1 MGVRGVSGRGHARHG
16 LFDMAGLALSRRG
29 CIITMADR
37 YQDRPFPSA
46 DQARG
51 ESDPLAELARL
62 IGQNDPSGAAA
73 RPAPTPRPLQSRANV
88 RPQQYDLP
96 EEEPDTRPSPPAW
109 MQRARHE
116 TPLPPPPLP
125 PGYDDEPEPEYEPAP
140 VHPVH
145 RYAAQP
151 PQLPAHQAPPAQ
163 DDYYDEPQQ
172 RYAEQPQQRYA
183 EQPQQQYADEPL
195 QDPSRYDDA
204 LYGRLETG
212 EHDYQ
217 REPAYPDDPYAYQGE
232 YEEEP
237 APKKRSKGLMT
248 VAAVLALA
256 VVGTGAAFAY
266 RTFVGSP
273 RSGEPPIIRADN
285 SPTKVLPAPSDA
297 GGKTPDRLLQGDG
310 SERLVSRE
318 ETPVDVNS
326 RSGGPRVVFP
336 QLNQNANPP
345 PASSV
350 SPSAPMPAAATGTM
364 PNNEPRRIKTLAVKG
379 DADNGGIPAGANAPP
394 PRQAPQTR
402 NITAA
407 PAAAPVAA
415 PARNPASANASANS
429 PMSLAPQASEAEPPA
444 RVAATNPT
452 QTAPA
457 AATEGGGSFLVS
469 VTSQDSEAAARESF
483 RAVQG
488 KYASVLGSR
497 SPVIKQV
504 NLADGKTKYRAM
516 VGPYR
521 TRQEAV
527 QFCTELK
534 AAGGQCFIP

>member
-1 MGVRGVSGRGHARHG
+1 
-16 LFDMAGLALSRRG
+16 MAGLALSRRG

-62 IGQNDPSGAAA
+62 IGQNDPSG
-73 RPAPTPRPLQSRANV
+73 PAGKPAPRPLQSRANV
-88 RPQQYDLP
+88 RPQQQYDLP
-96 EEEPDTRPSPPAW
+96 EDEPAAPPSPPSW

-125 PGYDDEPEPEYEPAP
+125 QEYQEYDDEPEYEQPAP
-140 VHPVH
+140 VHPLH
-145 RYAAQP
+145 RYASPPPPLPPSQAQNY
-151 PQLPAHQAPPAQ
+151 QAPQ
-163 DDYYDEPQQ
+163 QDYYDEPQP
-172 RYAEQPQQRYA
+172 YADE
-183 EQPQQQYADEPL
+183 QQQYADEPQ
-195 QDPSRYDDA
+195 QDPSRYDDT

-217 REPAYPDDPYAYQGE
+217 RDPAYPDDPYAYQGE
-232 YEEEP
+232 YEEEEP
-237 APKKRSKGLMT
+237 APKKRSSGLKT

-285 SPTKVLPAPSDA
+285 SPTKVLPSPAD
-297 GGKTPDRLLQGDG
+297 GGAAKTPDRLLSGDG
-310 SERLVSRE
+310 GEKLVSRE

-336 QLNQNANPP
+336 TLNQNNNPP
-345 PASSV
+345 PAASV
-350 SPSAPMPAAATGTM
+350 SPSAPMATAANGTM

-379 DADNGGIPAGANAPP
+379 DADNGGVPAGANAPP
-394 PRQAPQTR
+394 PRPTPPTR

-407 PAAAPVAA
+407 PAPAAPS
-415 PARNPASANASANS
+415 RNPASANASANS
-429 PMSLAPQASEAEPPA
+429 PPMSLAPQASEPEPPT

-457 AATEGGGSFLVS
+457 AAEGGGTFLVS
-469 VTSQDSEAAARESF
+469 ITSQDSESAAKESF
-483 RAVQG
+483 QVAQG

-497 SPVIKQV
+497 SPVIRRV
-504 NLADGKTKYRAM
+504 NLADGKVKYRAM

-521 TRQEAV
+521 TRQEAAA
-527 QFCTELK
+527 FCTELK
-534 AAGGQCFIP
+534 SAGGQCFIP

>member
-1 MGVRGVSGRGHARHG
+1 
-16 LFDMAGLALSRRG
+16 
-29 CIITMADR
+29 MADR

-73 RPAPTPRPLQSRANV
+73 KPAPRPLQSRANV
-88 RPQQYDLP
+88 RPQQYDPP
-96 EEEPDTRPSPPAW
+96 EELPDAPPSPPAW

-116 TPLPPPPLP
+116 TPPPPPPSPLP
-125 PGYDDEPEPEYEPAP
+125 QEYDDEPEYQPAAT
-140 VHPVH
+140 HPLH
-145 RYAAQP
+145 RYAAPQPQYAAQP
-151 PQLPAHQAPPAQ
+151 PQVPAHQAPPPVE
-163 DDYYDEPQQ
+163 DYY
-172 RYAEQPQQRYA
+172 

-217 REPAYPDDPYAYQGE
+217 RDPAYPDDPYAYQGE

-237 APKKRSKGLMT
+237 APKKRSSGLMT

-285 SPTKVLPAPSDA
+285 SPTKVVPAPSDA
-297 GGKTPDRLLQGDG
+297 GGAKNLDRMLSSGG
-310 SERLVSRE
+310 GEKLVSRE

-326 RSGGPRVVFP
+326 RSGEPRVVFP
-336 QLNQNANPP
+336 PLNQNANPP

-350 SPSAPMPAAATGTM
+350 SPSAPMATAANGTM
-364 PNNEPRRIKTLAVKG
+364 PNNEPRRIRTLAVKG
-379 DADNGGIPAGANAPP
+379 DAADNGGIPAGASAPP
-394 PRQAPQTR
+394 PRPAPPTR
-402 NITAA
+402 S
-407 PAAAPVAA
+407 AAAP
-415 PARNPASANASANS
+415 PARNPASANASANA
-429 PMSLAPQASEAEPPA
+429 PMSLAPQAGEAEPPT
-444 RVAATNPT
+444 RMAATNPT

-457 AATEGGGSFLVS
+457 SEGGGNFLVS
-469 VTSQDSEAAARESF
+469 VTSQDSEALARESF
-483 RAVQG
+483 RVAQG

-497 SPVIKQV
+497 SPVIRRV
-504 NLADGKTKYRAM
+504 DLAAGKVKYRAM

-521 TRQEAV
+521 TRQEAA

-534 AAGGQCFIP
+534 AVGGQCFIP

>member
-1 MGVRGVSGRGHARHG
+1 
-16 LFDMAGLALSRRG
+16 
-29 CIITMADR
+29 MADR

-62 IGQNDPSGAAA
+62 IGQNDPLGAAA
-73 RPAPTPRPLQSRANV
+73 KPAARPLQSRANV
-88 RPQQYDLP
+88 RPQQYDQQQYDPP
-96 EEEPDTRPSPPAW
+96 EELPTPQSTPAW

-125 PGYDDEPEPEYEPAP
+125 QEYDQKYDDEPEYQQPAP
-140 VHPVH
+140 VHPLH

-151 PQLPAHQAPPAQ
+151 PQPPARQAPPAE
-163 DDYYDEPQQ
+163 DDYY
-172 RYAEQPQQRYA
+172 EQPQQQY
-183 EQPQQQYADEPL
+183 EQPRQQYADEPL

-217 REPAYPDDPYAYQGE
+217 RDPAYPDDPYAYQGE
-232 YEEEP
+232 YEEEEP
-237 APKKRSKGLMT
+237 APKKRSSGLMT

-285 SPTKVLPAPSDA
+285 SPTKVVPAQSDA
-297 GGKTPDRLLQGDG
+297 SAAKNPDRMLSGDG
-310 SERLVSRE
+310 GEKLVSRE

-326 RSGGPRVVFP
+326 RSGAPRVVFP
-336 QLNQNANPP
+336 PLNQNANPP

-350 SPSAPMPAAATGTM
+350 SPSAPMPAATGTM

-379 DADNGGIPAGANAPP
+379 DAADNGGIPAGASAPP
-394 PRQAPQTR
+394 PKPPTR
-402 NITAA
+402 GVAA
-407 PAAAPVAA
+407 PAAAPAA
-415 PARNPASANASANS
+415 PPARNPASANASANA
-429 PMSLAPQASEAEPPA
+429 PMSLAPQAGESEPST

-457 AATEGGGSFLVS
+457 AAPEGGGSFLVS
-469 VTSQDSEAAARESF
+469 VTSQDSESAARESF
-483 RAVQG
+483 RMVQG

-497 SPVIKQV
+497 SPVIRRV
-504 NLADGKTKYRAM
+504 DLADGKTKYRAM

>member
-1 MGVRGVSGRGHARHG
+1 
-16 LFDMAGLALSRRG
+16 
-29 CIITMADR
+29 MADR
-37 YQDRPFPSA
+37 YQDRHFPSA

-62 IGQNDPSGAAA
+62 IGQNDPLGAAA
-73 RPAPTPRPLQSRANV
+73 KPAPHPLQSRANM
-88 RPQQYDLP
+88 RPQQYDPP
-96 EEEPDTRPSPPAW
+96 EEEPVAPPSPPAW

-116 TPLPPPPLP
+116 TPPPPPPLP
-125 PGYDDEPEPEYEPAP
+125 LPQEYDDEPEYQPAP
-140 VHPVH
+140 VHPLH

-151 PQLPAHQAPPAQ
+151 PQVPAQGYQAPAQ
-163 DDYYDEPQQ
+163 EQEQDYYEAP
-172 RYAEQPQQRYA
+172 
-183 EQPQQQYADEPL
+183 QQYADEPQ

-217 REPAYPDDPYAYQGE
+217 RDPAYPDDPYAYQGE

-237 APKKRSKGLMT
+237 APKKRSRGLMT

-285 SPTKVLPAPSDA
+285 SPTKVVPAPSDA
-297 GGKTPDRLLQGDG
+297 GAGKTPDRMLSGDG
-310 SERLVSRE
+310 GEKLVSRE

-336 QLNQNANPP
+336 PLNQNANPP

-350 SPSAPMPAAATGTM
+350 SPSAPMPAAANGTM

-379 DADNGGIPAGANAPP
+379 DAAENGGIPAGAGAAPKPAPP
-394 PRQAPQTR
+394 TR
-402 NITAA
+402 SAAA
-407 PAAAPVAA
+407 PAAAPAA
-415 PARNPASANASANS
+415 PRNPASANASANG
-429 PMSLAPQASEAEPPA
+429 PMSLAPQSSDPEQT
-444 RVAATNPT
+444 RVAAANPT

-457 AATEGGGSFLVS
+457 GAAEGGGSFLVS
-469 VTSQDSEAAARESF
+469 VTSQDSESSARESF
-483 RAVQG
+483 RAAQG

-497 SPVIKQV
+497 SPVIKRV
-504 NLADGKTKYRAM
+504 DLADGKVKYRAM

>member
-1 MGVRGVSGRGHARHG
+1 
-16 LFDMAGLALSRRG
+16 MASLALSRRG

-62 IGQNDPSGAAA
+62 IGQNDPLGAAA
-73 RPAPTPRPLQSRANV
+73 KPAPRPLQSRANV
-88 RPQQYDLP
+88 RPPKYDPP
-96 EEEPDTRPSPPAW
+96 EELPDAPPSPPAW

-116 TPLPPPPLP
+116 TPLPPPVP
-125 PGYDDEPEPEYEPAP
+125 PVPQEYQEYDDEPEYQQPAP
-140 VHPVH
+140 VHPLH
-145 RYAAQP
+145 RYTAQP
-151 PQLPAHQAPPAQ
+151 PQVPAHQAPPAQ
-163 DDYYDEPQQ
+163 DYYEEPQQ
-172 RYAEQPQQRYA
+172 RYADE
-183 EQPQQQYADEPL
+183 PQQQYADEPL

-217 REPAYPDDPYAYQGE
+217 RDPAYPDDPYAYQGE
-232 YEEEP
+232 YEDEP
-237 APKKRSKGLMT
+237 APKKRSSGLMT

-297 GGKTPDRLLQGDG
+297 SATKTPDRLLSGDG
-310 SERLVSRE
+310 GEKLVSRE

-336 QLNQNANPP
+336 PLNQNANPP

-350 SPSAPMPAAATGTM
+350 SPSAPMATAANGTM
-364 PNNEPRRIKTLAVKG
+364 PNNEPRRIRTLAVKG
-379 DADNGGIPAGANAPP
+379 DAADNGGIPAGANAPP
-394 PRQAPQTR
+394 PRPAPPTR
-402 NITAA
+402 NVAA
-407 PAAAPVAA
+407 PAAAPAA
-415 PARNPASANASANS
+415 PPGRNPASANASANP
-429 PMSLAPQASEAEPPA
+429 PMLLAPQASESDPPT

-452 QTAPA
+452 QAAPVA
-457 AATEGGGSFLVS
+457 APEGGGTFLVS
-469 VTSQDSEAAARESF
+469 VTSQDSESAARESF
-483 RAVQG
+483 RMVQG

-497 SPVIKQV
+497 SPVIRRV
-504 NLADGKTKYRAM
+504 DLADGKVKYRAM

-534 AAGGQCFIP
+534 AVGGQCFIP

>member
-1 MGVRGVSGRGHARHG
+1 
-16 LFDMAGLALSRRG
+16 
-29 CIITMADR
+29 
-37 YQDRPFPSA
+37 
-46 DQARG
+46 
-51 ESDPLAELARL
+51 
-62 IGQNDPSGAAA
+62 
-73 RPAPTPRPLQSRANV
+73 
-88 RPQQYDLP
+88 
-96 EEEPDTRPSPPAW
+96 

-116 TPLPPPPLP
+116 TPPPPPP
-125 PGYDDEPEPEYEPAP
+125 SPVQQEYDDEPEYEPAP
-140 VHPVH
+140 THPLH

-151 PQLPAHQAPPAQ
+151 PQYAAQQPQYAAQQPQYAAQQPQAPAQ
-163 DDYYDEPQQ
+163 EQDYYEAP
-172 RYAEQPQQRYA
+172 
-183 EQPQQQYADEPL
+183 QQYADEPQ

-217 REPAYPDDPYAYQGE
+217 RDPAYPDDPYAYQGE

-237 APKKRSKGLMT
+237 APKKRSSGLMT
-248 VAAVLALA
+248 VVAVLALA

-285 SPTKVLPAPSDA
+285 SPTKVVPAPSDA
-297 GGKTPDRLLQGDG
+297 SAKNPDRMLSSDG
-310 SERLVSRE
+310 GEKLVSRE

-336 QLNQNANPP
+336 PLNQNANPP

-350 SPSAPMPAAATGTM
+350 SPSAPMPAATGTM
-364 PNNEPRRIKTLAVKG
+364 PNNEPRRIRTLAVKG
-379 DADNGGIPAGANAPP
+379 DAADNGGIPAGASAPP
-394 PRQAPQTR
+394 PRPAPPTR
-402 NITAA
+402 NVAA
-407 PAAAPVAA
+407 PAAAPAA
-415 PARNPASANASANS
+415 PTARNPASANASANP
-429 PMSLAPQASEAEPPA
+429 PMTLAPQASESEPPT
-444 RVAATNPT
+444 RMAATNPT

-457 AATEGGGSFLVS
+457 GAAEGGGSFLVS
-469 VTSQDSEAAARESF
+469 VTSQDSESAARESF
-483 RAVQG
+483 RVAQG

-497 SPVIKQV
+497 SPVVKRV
-504 NLADGKTKYRAM
+504 DLADGKVKYRAM

>member
-1 MGVRGVSGRGHARHG
+1 
-16 LFDMAGLALSRRG
+16 
-29 CIITMADR
+29 MADR

-62 IGQNDPSGAAA
+62 IGQNDPLGAAA
-73 RPAPTPRPLQSRANV
+73 KPVARPLQSRANV
-88 RPQQYDLP
+88 RPQQYDPP
-96 EEEPDTRPSPPAW
+96 EELPDAPQSPPAW

-125 PGYDDEPEPEYEPAP
+125 QEYDQKYDQKYDPKYDDEPEYQQPAP
-140 VHPVH
+140 VHPLH

-151 PQLPAHQAPPAQ
+151 PQAPARHAPPAE
-163 DDYYDEPQQ
+163 DDYY
-172 RYAEQPQQRYA
+172 
-183 EQPQQQYADEPL
+183 EQPQQQYEQPQQYDDEP
-195 QDPSRYDDA
+195 QHDPSRYDDA

-217 REPAYPDDPYAYQGE
+217 RDPAYPDDPYAYQGE

-237 APKKRSKGLMT
+237 APKKRSSGLMT
-248 VAAVLALA
+248 IVAVLALA

-285 SPTKVLPAPSDA
+285 SPTKVVPAQSDA
-297 GGKTPDRLLQGDG
+297 SAVKNPDRMLSGDG
-310 SERLVSRE
+310 GEKLVSRE

-326 RSGGPRVVFP
+326 RSGAPRVVFP
-336 QLNQNANPP
+336 TLNQNANPP

-350 SPSAPMPAAATGTM
+350 SPSAPMPAATGTM
-364 PNNEPRRIKTLAVKG
+364 PNNEPRKIKTLAVKG
-379 DADNGGIPAGANAPP
+379 DAADNGGIPAGASAPP
-394 PRQAPQTR
+394 PKPQTR
-402 NITAA
+402 SVAVPA
-407 PAAAPVAA
+407 PAAP
-415 PARNPASANASANS
+415 PARNPASANASANA
-429 PMSLAPQASEAEPPA
+429 PMSIAPQASEPEPPT
-444 RVAATNPT
+444 RMAATNPT
-452 QTAPA
+452 QAVPA
-457 AATEGGGSFLVS
+457 AEGGPSFLVS
-469 VTSQDSEAAARESF
+469 VTSQDSESAARESF
-483 RAVQG
+483 RVAQG
-488 KYASVLGSR
+488 KYASVLGSH
-497 SPVIKQV
+497 SPVIRRV
-504 NLADGKTKYRAM
+504 DLAGGKIKYRAM

-534 AAGGQCFIP
+534 SAGGQCFIP

>member
-1 MGVRGVSGRGHARHG
+1 
-16 LFDMAGLALSRRG
+16 
-29 CIITMADR
+29 MADR

-62 IGQNDPSGAAA
+62 IGQNDPLGAAA
-73 RPAPTPRPLQSRANV
+73 KPAARPLQSRANV
-88 RPQQYDLP
+88 RPQQYDPP
-96 EEEPDTRPSPPAW
+96 EELPDAPPSPPAW

-116 TPLPPPPLP
+116 TPPPPPP
-125 PGYDDEPEPEYEPAP
+125 SPVQQEYDDEPEYEPAP
-140 VHPVH
+140 THPLH

-151 PQLPAHQAPPAQ
+151 PQYAAQPPQYAAQQPQAPAQ
-163 DDYYDEPQQ
+163 EQDYYEAP
-172 RYAEQPQQRYA
+172 
-183 EQPQQQYADEPL
+183 QQYADEPQ

-217 REPAYPDDPYAYQGE
+217 RDPAYPDDPYAYQGE

-237 APKKRSKGLMT
+237 APKKRSSGLMT
-248 VAAVLALA
+248 VVAVLALA

-285 SPTKVLPAPSDA
+285 SPTKVVPAPSDA
-297 GGKTPDRLLQGDG
+297 SAKNPDRMLSSDG
-310 SERLVSRE
+310 GEKLVSRE

-336 QLNQNANPP
+336 PLNQNANPP

-364 PNNEPRRIKTLAVKG
+364 PNNEPRRIRTLAVKG
-379 DADNGGIPAGANAPP
+379 DAADNGGIPAGASAPP
-394 PRQAPQTR
+394 PRPAPPTR
-402 NITAA
+402 NVAA
-407 PAAAPVAA
+407 PAAAPAA
-415 PARNPASANASANS
+415 PTARNPASANASANP
-429 PMSLAPQASEAEPPA
+429 PMSLAPQASESEPPT
-444 RVAATNPT
+444 RMAATNPT

-457 AATEGGGSFLVS
+457 GASEGGGSFLVS
-469 VTSQDSEAAARESF
+469 VTSQDSESAARQSF
-483 RAVQG
+483 RVRARQIRL
-488 KYASVLGSR
+488 VLGSR
-497 SPVIKQV
+497 SPVVKRV
-504 NLADGKTKYRAM
+504 DLATGRSSIARWS
-516 VGPYR
+516 GPTAR
-521 TRQEAV
+521 GRRPSSSA
-527 QFCTELK
+527 
-534 AAGGQCFIP
+534 PS

>member
-1 MGVRGVSGRGHARHG
+1 
-16 LFDMAGLALSRRG
+16 
-29 CIITMADR
+29 MADR

-62 IGQNDPSGAAA
+62 IGQNDPLGA
-73 RPAPTPRPLQSRANV
+73 PAKPASRPLQSRANV
-88 RPQQYDLP
+88 RPQQYDPPEELP
-96 EEEPDTRPSPPAW
+96 EAPPSPPAW

-125 PGYDDEPEPEYEPAP
+125 PMPQEEYDDEPEYQQPAP
-140 VHPVH
+140 VHPLH

-151 PQLPAHQAPPAQ
+151 PQAPAHQAPLAQ
-163 DDYYDEPQQ
+163 DDYYEP
-172 RYAEQPQQRYA
+172 P
-183 EQPQQQYADEPL
+183 QQYADEPQ

-217 REPAYPDDPYAYQGE
+217 RDPAYPDDPYAYQGE

-237 APKKRSKGLMT
+237 APKKRSSGLMT

-285 SPTKVLPAPSDA
+285 SPTKVVPAQSDA
-297 GGKTPDRLLQGDG
+297 SAAKNPDRMLSSDG
-310 SERLVSRE
+310 GEKLVSRE

-336 QLNQNANPP
+336 PLNQNANPP

-350 SPSAPMPAAATGTM
+350 SPSAPMPAATGTM

-379 DADNGGIPAGANAPP
+379 DAADNGGVPAGASAPQRPAPP
-394 PRQAPQTR
+394 TR
-402 NITAA
+402 SVAA
-407 PAAAPVAA
+407 PAAAPAA
-415 PARNPASANASANS
+415 PPARNPASANASANA
-429 PMSLAPQASEAEPPA
+429 PMSLAPQAGESEPPT
-444 RVAATNPT
+444 RMAATNPT

-457 AATEGGGSFLVS
+457 GASEGGGSFLVS
-469 VTSQDSEAAARESF
+469 VTSQDSESAARESF
-483 RAVQG
+483 RVAQG

-497 SPVIKQV
+497 SPVIKRV
-504 NLADGKTKYRAM
+504 DLADGKTKYRAM

-527 QFCTELK
+527 QFCTDLK
-534 AAGGQCFIP
+534 GAGGQCFIP